1 MSASS
6 CASSASAR
14 AMTIYSLAATG
25 MLITNKM
32 VMMHAHTPSTL
43 SSVQFVFTAGVTLLL
58 AMLPPNHLSPA
69 KDDVQ
74 IRWSRLYP
82 YVQHSLLFVTS
93 IYSNLRALQHSS
105 VQTIIVFR
113 SSCPLLVSVLD
124 WAFLGRELP
133 SRRSLLSLVVIAGS
147 ACGYVLIDDAF
158 RMSGLSA
165 YAWCLSYF
173 ILISLES
180 VFGKYVTGAVQ
191 FDSVW
196 GSVLHNNL
204 AALPLM
210 ALLGVLTGE
219 PSELAYNVE
228 WSQSLALSVALSCAI
243 SVGIA
248 YSAWSVRQQVSASCF
263 TVLGVANK
271 LLTVLVSNLVFTERS
286 SALGNGLLFVCVVA
300 AALYKQ
306 APLRPPPV
314 DDEAEHDESAS
325 LLSLSRHDGGYSIK
339 RRAYD
344 SV

>member
-1 MSASS
+1 MPPPTPSQREPFEP
-6 CASSASAR
+6 SAR
-14 AMTIYSLAATG
+14 TPCSENSNGARVVVSSESRDCVPHSHSLSAQPSVLTYAGRYFIMNGYDVLSGLET
-25 MLITNKM
+25 
-32 VMMHAHTPSTL
+32 AHVDFMRPLRETSGPGSWSPE
-43 SSVQFVFTAGVTLLL
+43 SSV
-58 AMLPPNHLSPA
+58 
-69 KDDVQ
+69 
-74 IRWSRLYP
+74 
-82 YVQHSLLFVTS
+82 
-93 IYSNLRALQHSS
+93 
-105 VQTIIVFR
+105 
-113 SSCPLLVSVLD
+113 PLGTGAV
-124 WAFLGRELP
+124 
-133 SRRSLLSLVVIAGS
+133 
-147 ACGYVLIDDAF
+147 C
-158 RMSGLSA
+158 
-165 YAWCLSYF
+165 F
-173 ILISLES
+173 I
-180 VFGKYVTGAVQ
+180 TGAVQ

-196 GSVLHNNL
+196 GPVLHNNL

-219 PSELAYNVE
+219 PTELAYNVE